1 MVCLTSQYIVIHDK
15 VFKKSTRPA
24 LWQLT
29 KTMAFRNLNMFSP
42 LNTNSAV
49 KPELYL
55 TNPEKEKKKNAKIGI
70 TENYNSIDM
79 DLNSSA
85 HCLPSIF
92 CTTYYS
98 SKYS

>member
-1 MVCLTSQYIVIHDK
+1 M
-15 VFKKSTRPA
+15 
-24 LWQLT
+24 T
-29 KTMAFRNLNMFSP
+29 KTFQNLNMFCP
-42 LNTNSAV
+42 LNTNSEV
-49 KPELYL
+49 KPGLSG

-98 SKYS
+98 SKYSTIQQ